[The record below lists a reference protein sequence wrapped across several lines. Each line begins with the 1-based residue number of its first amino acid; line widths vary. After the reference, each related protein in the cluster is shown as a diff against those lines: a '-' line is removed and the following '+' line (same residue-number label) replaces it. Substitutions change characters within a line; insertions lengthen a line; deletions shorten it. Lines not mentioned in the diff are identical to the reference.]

1 MSEVLQGLLSVCD
14 FTVLFFIVVG
24 VFVGI
29 VSVLFQDLQP
39 QWLL

>member
-14 FTVLFFIVVG
+14 ITVLFFIIVG

-29 VSVLFQDLQP
+29 VFGSIQIGRAHV
-39 QWLL
+39 